1 MYEKFW
7 GTAILCL
14 AIPKS
19 TITQL
24 YFAIRVSDK
33 TYCSEYETPVL
44 DEVDD
49 LFSAK
54 DKDVEFG
61 LKGNNLTLRTPRGR
75 KIKAHLVDEKQC

>member
-1 MYEKFW
+1 M
-7 GTAILCL
+7 
-14 AIPKS
+14 
-19 TITQL
+19 L

-54 DKDVEFG
+54 DKDVEFA
-61 LKGNNLTLRTPRGR
+61 LRGNNLTLRTPRGR